1 MNISWDNI
9 TGHKSNIERLKTLCR
24 EDMVPHSMLFCGID
38 GIGKKMAA
46 QAMAATLLCHHPVNG
61 SACGGC
67 PSCKAL
73 IAGTH
78 PDFFTVE
85 PEVKKGN
92 GTIVIDLIREMQGK
106 IARVPIMSKAR
117 AVIIDDAQTMN
128 DAAAN
133 SLLKTIEEP
142 GGQIYFILV
151 TNSIMALLDTIISR
165 CMREEFAG
173 LSPEDIS
180 SVLVKQGIPL
190 HQANYLST
198 FADGSVRQAMLL
210 NDEEGASLQKSA
222 VDFFEACATGELD
235 MERVWSEG
243 KSLGTMGKQDKLK
256 LRQWF
261 GFLAMVLRD
270 QLVLY
275 SGSEVTLYNQT
286 DISRINKLTGQLTH
300 NQLIAILRLVRDYQG
315 RLRYSVEPQLTV
327 ESFIIKVKT
336 LLED

>member
-9 TGHKSNIERLKTLCR
+9 TGHKLNIERLKTLCR

-61 SACGGC
+61 SACGEC

-85 PEVKKGN
+85 PEIKDGN
-92 GTIVIDLIREMQGK
+92 GTILINLIREMQGK
-106 IARVPIMSKAR
+106 IARVPIMSKVR
-117 AVIIDDAQTMN
+117 AVIIDDVQTMN

-180 SVLVKQGIPL
+180 SVLVKQG
-190 HQANYLST
+190 
-198 FADGSVRQAMLL
+198 
-210 NDEEGASLQKSA
+210 
-222 VDFFEACATGELD
+222 
-235 MERVWSEG
+235 
-243 KSLGTMGKQDKLK
+243 
-256 LRQWF
+256 
-261 GFLAMVLRD
+261 
-270 QLVLY
+270 
-275 SGSEVTLYNQT
+275 
-286 DISRINKLTGQLTH
+286 
-300 NQLIAILRLVRDYQG
+300 
-315 RLRYSVEPQLTV
+315 
-327 ESFIIKVKT
+327 
-336 LLED
+336 